1 MEYLSPNF
9 TLEEMARTSYADLKE
24 KNLKEASTHKGQ
36 LVLVCQELQKLRGFL
51 SRPVY
56 ISSGFRCQEL
66 NAKVFGAVNSQHL
79 LGEAADFV
87 AEGYQDSKGI
97 EYIFWWCAN
106 NLSYRQIILERPANR
121 KPWVHIGVINGDGK
135 TGERLIYE
143 NRIYKAV

>member
-1 MEYLSPNF
+1 MEYLTDNF

-24 KNLKEASTHKGQ
+24 KNIKEAIPHKSK

-66 NAKVFGAVNSQHL
+66 NARVFGSITSQHL
-79 LGEAADFV
+79 VGEAADFV

-97 EYIFWWCAN
+97 EYIFWWCVN
-106 NLSYRQIILERPANR
+106 NLNYRQIILERPANR
-121 KPWVHIGVINGDGK
+121 KHWIHLGIGEGK
-135 TGERLIYE
+135 QRLIYE
-143 NRIYKAV
+143 NGVYKPV